1 MNQKTLSDKQMAILL
16 AIMVAI
22 MPFSVDAYLPAIKN
36 IAVDLHTD
44 IHLIERSLSTF
55 ILGVSAGQLLG
66 GSLSDIKGRKNIA
79 LTGLLIYIV
88 ASIVLIFVNSA
99 NQLMVLRLLQAL
111 GGGMTA
117 VTVGAI
123 IRDNYDGKY
132 AAQMFALIGIIM
144 MGAPLAAPM
153 AGGGTA
159 KFGWLAQYFCVSVF
173 LWCECV
179 CAVMAFFYPNANKPN
194 HSHAIFSIIFLMRY
208 RRVLGQKQALGF
220 LFFQATSFSSM
231 MVFLTESPFVYME
244 LYGLTP
250 QQYAWAFGCNIITM
264 ATFNRITAWRLKRDS
279 STQDILLW
287 GIVIQLLTN
296 FILGASVL
304 IMGLPPFAVVVL
316 CVMLSVGTQGLVV
329 ANTQALFMQ
338 HFREDSG
345 SANALLSAN
354 QSLTGA
360 MVGFLAT
367 VLHNGTA
374 QILAWLMPTCT
385 IVGVILLWHFSRSQ
399 WKR

>member
-79 LTGLLIYIV
+79 LTGLLIYII
-88 ASIVLIFVNSA
+88 ASIILIFVNSA

-144 MGAPLAAPM
+144 MGAPLAAPTLG
-153 AGGGTA
+153 AVLQNLGGWRSIFAFLCFYGA
-159 KFGWLAQYFCVSVF
+159 SVF
-173 LWCECV
+173 ALLWRFLPKRKQAEP
-179 CAVMAFFYPNANKPN
+179 FTR
-194 HSHAIFSIIFLMRY
+194 HIFHNILMRY

>member
-88 ASIVLIFVNSA
+88 ASIILIFVNSA

-153 AGGGTA
+153 LGAVLQNLGGWRSIFAFLCFYGA
-159 KFGWLAQYFCVSVF
+159 SVF
-173 LWCECV
+173 ALLWRFLPKRKQAEP
-179 CAVMAFFYPNANKPN
+179 FTR
-194 HSHAIFSIIFLMRY
+194 HIFHNILMRY

-345 SANALLSAN
+345 SANALLSA
-354 QSLTGA
+354 

>member
-79 LTGLLIYIV
+79 LTGLLIYII
-88 ASIVLIFVNSA
+88 ASIILIFVNSA

-153 AGGGTA
+153 LGAVLQNLGDWRSIFAFLCFYGA
-159 KFGWLAQYFCVSVF
+159 SVF
-173 LWCECV
+173 ALLWRFLPKRKQAEP
-179 CAVMAFFYPNANKPN
+179 FTR
-194 HSHAIFSIIFLMRY
+194 HIFHNILMRY

-250 QQYAWAFGCNIITM
+250 QQYAWAFGCNIMTI

-279 STQDILLW
+279 STQ
-287 GIVIQLLTN
+287 
-296 FILGASVL
+296 L

>member
-88 ASIVLIFVNSA
+88 ASIILIFVNSA

-153 AGGGTA
+153 LGAVLQNLGGWRSIFAFLCFYGA
-159 KFGWLAQYFCVSVF
+159 SVF
-173 LWCECV
+173 ALLWRFLPKRKQAEP
-179 CAVMAFFYPNANKPN
+179 FTR
-194 HSHAIFSIIFLMRY
+194 HIFHNILMRY

-296 FILGASVL
+296 LILGASVL

>member
-153 AGGGTA
+153 LGAVLQNLGGWRSIFAFLCFYGA
-159 KFGWLAQYFCVSVF
+159 SVF
-173 LWCECV
+173 ALLWRFLPKRKQAEP
-179 CAVMAFFYPNANKPN
+179 FTR
-194 HSHAIFSIIFLMRY
+194 HIFHNILMRY

-296 FILGASVL
+296 LILGTSVL

>member
-79 LTGLLIYIV
+79 LTGLLIYII
-88 ASIVLIFVNSA
+88 ASIILIFVNSA

-144 MGAPLAAPM
+144 MGTPLAAPM
-153 AGGGTA
+153 LGAVLQNLGGWRSIFAFLCFYGA
-159 KFGWLAQYFCVSVF
+159 SVF
-173 LWCECV
+173 ALLWRFLPKRKQAEP
-179 CAVMAFFYPNANKPN
+179 FTR
-194 HSHAIFSIIFLMRY
+194 HIFHNILMRY

-296 FILGASVL
+296 LILGASVL

>member
-88 ASIVLIFVNSA
+88 ASIILIFVNSA

-153 AGGGTA
+153 LGAVLQNLGGWRSIFAFLCFYGA
-159 KFGWLAQYFCVSVF
+159 SVF
-173 LWCECV
+173 ALLWRFLPKRKQAEP
-179 CAVMAFFYPNANKPN
+179 FTR
-194 HSHAIFSIIFLMRY
+194 HIFHNILMRY

-360 MVGFLAT
+360 MVRFLAT

>member
-132 AAQMFALIGIIM
+132 AAQMFALIGTIM

-153 AGGGTA
+153 LGAVLQNLGGWRSIFAFLCFYGA
-159 KFGWLAQYFCVSVF
+159 SVF
-173 LWCECV
+173 ALLWRFLPKRKQAEP
-179 CAVMAFFYPNANKPN
+179 FTR
-194 HSHAIFSIIFLMRY
+194 HIFHNILMRY

-296 FILGASVL
+296 LILGTSVL

>member
-153 AGGGTA
+153 LGAVLQNLGGWRSIFAFLCFYGA
-159 KFGWLAQYFCVSVF
+159 SVF
-173 LWCECV
+173 ALLWRFLPKRKQAEP
-179 CAVMAFFYPNANKPN
+179 FTR
-194 HSHAIFSIIFLMRY
+194 HIFHNILMRY

>member
-88 ASIVLIFVNSA
+88 ASIILIFVNSA

-153 AGGGTA
+153 LGAVLQNLGGWRSIFAFLCFYGA
-159 KFGWLAQYFCVSVF
+159 SVF
-173 LWCECV
+173 ALLWRFLPKRKQAEP
-179 CAVMAFFYPNANKPN
+179 FTR
-194 HSHAIFSIIFLMRY
+194 HIFHNILMRY

>member
-79 LTGLLIYIV
+79 LTGLLIYII
-88 ASIVLIFVNSA
+88 ASIILIFVNSA

-153 AGGGTA
+153 LGAVLQNLGGWRSIFAFLCFYGA
-159 KFGWLAQYFCVSVF
+159 SVF
-173 LWCECV
+173 ALLWRFLPKRKQAEP
-179 CAVMAFFYPNANKPN
+179 FTR
-194 HSHAIFSIIFLMRY
+194 HIFHNILMRY

-264 ATFNRITAWRLKRDS
+264 ATFNRITAWRLKRDN

-296 FILGASVL
+296 LILGASVL

>member
-79 LTGLLIYIV
+79 LTGLLIYII
-88 ASIVLIFVNSA
+88 ASIILIFVNSA

-153 AGGGTA
+153 LGAVLQNLGGWRSIFAFLCFYGA
-159 KFGWLAQYFCVSVF
+159 SVF
-173 LWCECV
+173 ALLWRFLPKRKQAEP
-179 CAVMAFFYPNANKPN
+179 FTR
-194 HSHAIFSIIFLMRY
+194 HIFHNILMRY

>member
-88 ASIVLIFVNSA
+88 ASIILIFVNSA

-153 AGGGTA
+153 LGAVLQNLGGWRSIFAFLCFYGA
-159 KFGWLAQYFCVSVF
+159 SVF
-173 LWCECV
+173 ALLWRFLPKRKQAEP
-179 CAVMAFFYPNANKPN
+179 FTR
-194 HSHAIFSIIFLMRY
+194 HIFHNILMRY

-264 ATFNRITAWRLKRDS
+264 ATFNRITAWRLKRDN

>member
-1 MNQKTLSDKQMAILL
+1 MNQKTLSDKQMAILW

-88 ASIVLIFVNSA
+88 ASIILIFVNSA

-153 AGGGTA
+153 LGAVLQNLGGWRSIFAFLCFYGA
-159 KFGWLAQYFCVSVF
+159 SVF
-173 LWCECV
+173 ALLWRFLPKRKQAEP
-179 CAVMAFFYPNANKPN
+179 FTR
-194 HSHAIFSIIFLMRY
+194 HIFHNILMRY

>member
-79 LTGLLIYIV
+79 LTGLLIYII
-88 ASIVLIFVNSA
+88 ASIILIFVNSA

-153 AGGGTA
+153 LGAVLQNLGDWRSIFAFLCFYGA
-159 KFGWLAQYFCVSVF
+159 SVF
-173 LWCECV
+173 ALLWRFLPKRKQAEP
-179 CAVMAFFYPNANKPN
+179 FTR
-194 HSHAIFSIIFLMRY
+194 HIFHNILMRY

-296 FILGASVL
+296 LILGASVL

>member
-1 MNQKTLSDKQMAILL
+1 M
-16 AIMVAI
+16 
-22 MPFSVDAYLPAIKN
+22 
-36 IAVDLHTD
+36 HTD

-88 ASIVLIFVNSA
+88 ASIILIFVNSA

-153 AGGGTA
+153 LGAVLQNLGGWRSIFAFLCFYGA
-159 KFGWLAQYFCVSVF
+159 SVF
-173 LWCECV
+173 ALLWRFLPKRKQAEP
-179 CAVMAFFYPNANKPN
+179 FTR
-194 HSHAIFSIIFLMRY
+194 HIFHNILMRY

-296 FILGASVL
+296 LILGASVL

>member
-153 AGGGTA
+153 LGAVLQNLGGWRSIFAFLCFYGA
-159 KFGWLAQYFCVSVF
+159 SVF
-173 LWCECV
+173 ALLWRFLPKRKQAEP
-179 CAVMAFFYPNANKPN
+179 FTR
-194 HSHAIFSIIFLMRY
+194 HIFHNILMRY

-296 FILGASVL
+296 LILGASVL

>member
-79 LTGLLIYIV
+79 LTGLLIYII
-88 ASIVLIFVNSA
+88 ASIILIFVNSA

-153 AGGGTA
+153 LGAVLQNLGGWRSIFAFLCFYGA
-159 KFGWLAQYFCVSVF
+159 SVF
-173 LWCECV
+173 ALLWRFLPKRKQAEP
-179 CAVMAFFYPNANKPN
+179 FTR
-194 HSHAIFSIIFLMRY
+194 HIFHNILMRY

-296 FILGASVL
+296 LILGTSVL

>member
-153 AGGGTA
+153 LGAVLQNLGGWRSIFAFLCFYGA
-159 KFGWLAQYFCVSVF
+159 SVF
-173 LWCECV
+173 ALLWRFLPKRKQAEP
-179 CAVMAFFYPNANKPN
+179 FTR
-194 HSHAIFSIIFLMRY
+194 HIFHNILMRY

-296 FILGASVL
+296 LILGASVL

-345 SANALLSAN
+345 SANASLSAN

>member
-79 LTGLLIYIV
+79 LTGLLIYII
-88 ASIVLIFVNSA
+88 ASIILIFVNSA

-153 AGGGTA
+153 LGAVLQNLGDWRSIFAFLCFYGA
-159 KFGWLAQYFCVSVF
+159 SVF
-173 LWCECV
+173 ALLWRFLPKRKQAEP
-179 CAVMAFFYPNANKPN
+179 FTR
-194 HSHAIFSIIFLMRY
+194 HIFHNILMRY

>member
-153 AGGGTA
+153 LGAVLQNLGGWRSIFAFLCFYGA
-159 KFGWLAQYFCVSVF
+159 SVF
-173 LWCECV
+173 ALLWRFLPKRKQAEP
-179 CAVMAFFYPNANKPN
+179 FTRHLFHN
-194 HSHAIFSIIFLMRY
+194 ILMRY

-296 FILGASVL
+296 LILGTSVL

>member
-88 ASIVLIFVNSA
+88 ASIILIFVNSA

-153 AGGGTA
+153 LGAVLQNLGGWRSIFAFLCFYGA
-159 KFGWLAQYFCVSVF
+159 SVF
-173 LWCECV
+173 ALLWRFLPKRKQAEPFTRHIV
-179 CAVMAFFYPNANKPN
+179 HN
-194 HSHAIFSIIFLMRY
+194 ILMRY

>member
-88 ASIVLIFVNSA
+88 ASIILIFVNSA

-153 AGGGTA
+153 LGAVLQNLGGWRSIFAFLCFYGA
-159 KFGWLAQYFCVSVF
+159 SVF
-173 LWCECV
+173 ALLWRFLPKRKQAEP
-179 CAVMAFFYPNANKPN
+179 FTR
-194 HSHAIFSIIFLMRY
+194 HIFHNILMRY

-264 ATFNRITAWRLKRDS
+264 ATFNRITAWRLKRDN

-296 FILGASVL
+296 LILGASVL

>member
-79 LTGLLIYIV
+79 LTGLLIYII
-88 ASIVLIFVNSA
+88 ASIILIFANSA

-153 AGGGTA
+153 LGAVLQNLGGWRSIFAFLCFYGA
-159 KFGWLAQYFCVSVF
+159 SVF
-173 LWCECV
+173 ALLWRFLPKRKQAEP
-179 CAVMAFFYPNANKPN
+179 FTR
-194 HSHAIFSIIFLMRY
+194 HIFHNILMRY

-296 FILGASVL
+296 LILGASVL

>member
-88 ASIVLIFVNSA
+88 ASIILIFVNSA

-153 AGGGTA
+153 LGAVLQNLGGWRSIFAFLCFYGA
-159 KFGWLAQYFCVSVF
+159 SVF
-173 LWCECV
+173 ALLWRFLPKRKQAEP
-179 CAVMAFFYPNANKPN
+179 FTR
-194 HSHAIFSIIFLMRY
+194 HIFHNILMRY

-296 FILGASVL
+296 LILGASVL

-385 IVGVILLWHFSRSQ
+385 IVGVILLWHFSRNQ

>member
-79 LTGLLIYIV
+79 LTGLLIYII
-88 ASIVLIFVNSA
+88 ASIILIFVNSA

-153 AGGGTA
+153 LGAVLQNLGGWRSIFAFLCFYGA
-159 KFGWLAQYFCVSVF
+159 SVF
-173 LWCECV
+173 ALLWRFLPKRKQAEP
-179 CAVMAFFYPNANKPN
+179 FTR
-194 HSHAIFSIIFLMRY
+194 HIFHNILMRY

-296 FILGASVL
+296 LILGASVL

>member
-1 MNQKTLSDKQMAILL
+1 
-16 AIMVAI
+16 
-22 MPFSVDAYLPAIKN
+22 
-36 IAVDLHTD
+36 
-44 IHLIERSLSTF
+44 
-55 ILGVSAGQLLG
+55 
-66 GSLSDIKGRKNIA
+66 
-79 LTGLLIYIV
+79 
-88 ASIVLIFVNSA
+88 
-99 NQLMVLRLLQAL
+99 
-111 GGGMTA
+111 
-117 VTVGAI
+117 
-123 IRDNYDGKY
+123 
-132 AAQMFALIGIIM
+132 
-144 MGAPLAAPM
+144 
-153 AGGGTA
+153 
-159 KFGWLAQYFCVSVF
+159 
-173 LWCECV
+173 
-179 CAVMAFFYPNANKPN
+179 
-194 HSHAIFSIIFLMRY
+194 
-208 RRVLGQKQALGF
+208 
-220 LFFQATSFSSM
+220 
-231 MVFLTESPFVYME
+231 ME

>member
-79 LTGLLIYIV
+79 LTGLLIYII
-88 ASIVLIFVNSA
+88 ASIILIFVNSA

-153 AGGGTA
+153 LGAVLQNLGDWRSIFAFLCFYGA
-159 KFGWLAQYFCVSVF
+159 SVF
-173 LWCECV
+173 ALLWRFLPKRKQAEP
-179 CAVMAFFYPNANKPN
+179 FTR
-194 HSHAIFSIIFLMRY
+194 HIFHNILMRY

-250 QQYAWAFGCNIITM
+250 QQYAWAFGCNIMTM

-296 FILGASVL
+296 LILGASVL

>member
-79 LTGLLIYIV
+79 LTGLLIYII
-88 ASIVLIFVNSA
+88 ASIILIFVNSA

-153 AGGGTA
+153 LGAVLQNLGGWRSIFAFLCFYGA
-159 KFGWLAQYFCVSVF
+159 SVF
-173 LWCECV
+173 ALLWRFLPKRKQAEP
-179 CAVMAFFYPNANKPN
+179 FTR
-194 HSHAIFSIIFLMRY
+194 HIFHNILMRY

-345 SANALLSAN
+345 SADALLSAN

>member
-123 IRDNYDGKY
+123 IRDNYDGNY

-153 AGGGTA
+153 LGAVLQNLGGWRSIFAFLCFYGA
-159 KFGWLAQYFCVSVF
+159 SVF
-173 LWCECV
+173 ALLWRFLPKRKQAEP
-179 CAVMAFFYPNANKPN
+179 FTR
-194 HSHAIFSIIFLMRY
+194 HIFHNILMRY

-296 FILGASVL
+296 LILGASVL

>member
-79 LTGLLIYIV
+79 LTGLLIYIL
-88 ASIVLIFVNSA
+88 ASIILIFVNSA

-153 AGGGTA
+153 LGAVLQNLGGWRSIFAFLCFYGA
-159 KFGWLAQYFCVSVF
+159 SVF
-173 LWCECV
+173 ALLWRFLPKRKQAEP
-179 CAVMAFFYPNANKPN
+179 FTR
-194 HSHAIFSIIFLMRY
+194 HIFHNILMRY

-296 FILGASVL
+296 LILGASVL

>member
-88 ASIVLIFVNSA
+88 ASIILIFVNSA

-132 AAQMFALIGIIM
+132 AAQMFAVIGIIM

-153 AGGGTA
+153 LGAVLQNLGGWRSIFAFLCFYGA
-159 KFGWLAQYFCVSVF
+159 SVF
-173 LWCECV
+173 ALLWRFLPKRKQAEP
-179 CAVMAFFYPNANKPN
+179 FTR
-194 HSHAIFSIIFLMRY
+194 HIFHNILMRY

-296 FILGASVL
+296 LILGASVL

>member
-79 LTGLLIYIV
+79 LTGLFIYIV
-88 ASIVLIFVNSA
+88 ASIILIFVNSA
-99 NQLMVLRLLQAL
+99 NQLMVMRLLQAL

-123 IRDNYDGKY
+123 IRDNYDGKH

-153 AGGGTA
+153 LGAVLQNLGGWRSIFAFLCFYGA
-159 KFGWLAQYFCVSVF
+159 SVF
-173 LWCECV
+173 ALLWRFLPKRKQAEP
-179 CAVMAFFYPNANKPN
+179 FTR
-194 HSHAIFSIIFLMRY
+194 HIFRDILMRY

-287 GIVIQLLTN
+287 GIVIQLLAN
-296 FILGASVL
+296 LILGASVL

-385 IVGVILLWHFSRSQ
+385 IVGAILLWHFSRSQ

>member
-1 MNQKTLSDKQMAILL
+1 MAILL

-88 ASIVLIFVNSA
+88 ASIILIFVNSA

-153 AGGGTA
+153 LGAVLQNLGGWRSIFAFLCFYGA
-159 KFGWLAQYFCVSVF
+159 SVF
-173 LWCECV
+173 ALLWRFLPKRKQAEP
-179 CAVMAFFYPNANKPN
+179 FTR
-194 HSHAIFSIIFLMRY
+194 HIFHNILMRY

-296 FILGASVL
+296 LILGASVL

>member
-79 LTGLLIYIV
+79 LTGLLIYII
-88 ASIVLIFVNSA
+88 ASIILIFVNSA

-144 MGAPLAAPM
+144 MGAVLQNL
-153 AGGGTA
+153 GGGRSIFA
-159 KFGWLAQYFCVSVF
+159 FLCFYGASVF
-173 LWCECV
+173 ALLWRFLPKRKQAEP
-179 CAVMAFFYPNANKPN
+179 FTR
-194 HSHAIFSIIFLMRY
+194 HIFHNILMRY

-296 FILGASVL
+296 LILGASVL